1 MNRNDSV
8 CLVQARFVGILQ
20 MVSGNE
26 FRNMVKLHGKEPQ
39 SFLVGTHISSPADK
53 VQELAVMPSVKT
65 GSPQV
70 LLGGS
75 GVQGTRVEVSPDI
88 SRA

>member
-39 SFLVGTHISSPADK
+39 SFLVGTRISSPADK